1 MTLRAAGDAVQGVDL
16 RDFILGGVI
25 TPTIVAIA
33 FVKGIVCR
41 GADLE
46 RERDR
51 ADKLQA
57 FVTDEMVPALTRA
70 TDALQ
75 DSIQDPGARRRPR

>member
-1 MTLRAAGDAVQGVDL
+1 MSLRAASEVVQGVDL

-25 TPTIVAIA
+25 TPSVVVIA
-33 FVKGIVCR
+33 WVKGIICR
-41 GADLE
+41 GVDLE
-46 RERDR
+46 RERAR

-57 FVTDEMVPALTRA
+57 FVTEEMVPALTRA

-75 DSIQDPGARRRPR
+75 DITPDPPRRRPR